1 MEGTPMNESTAVELL
16 KEYLAHHGDPM
27 DCGTAYISRSFAD
40 ADAEIMNRI
49 REFLETM
56 ED

>member
-1 MEGTPMNESTAVELL
+1 MSDESNAIELL
-16 KEYLAHHGDPM
+16 REYVNHHANPM
-27 DCGTAYISRSFAD
+27 ECGSAYISRSFAD

-49 REFLETM
+49 REFLANV

>member
-1 MEGTPMNESTAVELL
+1 MNESTAIKLL
-16 KEYLAHHGDPM
+16 KEYLAHHGEPM
-27 DCGTAYISRSFAD
+27 ECGSAYISRSFAD

>member
-1 MEGTPMNESTAVELL
+1 MNEDTNAIQLLREYVAHHATPME
-16 KEYLAHHGDPM
+16 
-27 DCGTAYISRSFAD
+27 CGTAYISRSFAD

-49 REFLETM
+49 REFLETV